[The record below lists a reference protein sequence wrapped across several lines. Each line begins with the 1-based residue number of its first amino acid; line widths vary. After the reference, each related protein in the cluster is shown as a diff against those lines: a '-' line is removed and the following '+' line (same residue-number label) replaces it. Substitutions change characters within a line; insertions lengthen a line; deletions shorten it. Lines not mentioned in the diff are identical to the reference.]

1 MCDIAALE
9 VNLDLCRCF
18 QARPLQHPGF
28 GGVGMNKVAST
39 TWLSILV
46 LLAIVVTALVLYN
59 N

>member
-1 MCDIAALE
+1 VRHPPPPVNPDHWPALFRP
-9 VNLDLCRCF
+9 VSCN
-18 QARPLQHPGF
+18 ARG

-46 LLAIVVTALVLYN
+46 LVAIVVTALVLYN